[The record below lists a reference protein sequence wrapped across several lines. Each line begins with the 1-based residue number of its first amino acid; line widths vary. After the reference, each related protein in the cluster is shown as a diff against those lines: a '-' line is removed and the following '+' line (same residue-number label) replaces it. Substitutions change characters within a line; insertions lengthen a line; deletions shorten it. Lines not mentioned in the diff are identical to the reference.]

1 MTLTT
6 MTQIHS
12 DIVYM
17 ISFLSQFAHNSN
29 MSNEIF
35 WSMFSETI
43 VKSLTSLFNTVI
55 GQKHWVSVNQKTCD
69 RELFIM
75 VAKMNVMKNSHKV
88 KHERGLHIV

>member
-35 WSMFSETI
+35 
-43 VKSLTSLFNTVI
+43 
-55 GQKHWVSVNQKTCD
+55 
-69 RELFIM
+69 
-75 VAKMNVMKNSHKV
+75 
-88 KHERGLHIV
+88 